1 MIALLLL
8 AGFFLLLLG
17 LSGGGSSLSA
27 GEPIAG
33 TPSFLPVVLKP
44 PPTPTAT
51 AVPPVPQFVQ
61 NIPLPNAQCPNYV
74 AINEIS
80 DHVYIANNF
89 SHDIAVLR
97 GTTLLGYVPSGG
109 EWPTRIEVDPN
120 SSRTFVANLHSI
132 GNVGPPSPLAEFNNG
147 TLTRTYN
154 QKFEGHTPLYNVTND
169 YLYVTDLDSNIRV
182 FDASSSPLTFVTDI
196 GQDQGVRGWI
206 TSITHDPVSGRV
218 YAASWDF
225 GEFYVISGTTVE
237 AVRDAQAWG
246 PASLLFDPV
255 RNYLYVA
262 GQEVTHRPEGYP
274 GYNITVYNA
283 LPPYQFLGGF
293 ATAGSTT
300 RLARDPISGYVYA
313 INPQDD
319 SVTIVNG
326 LQLVGTVPTGDFP
339 QGLAVNPNT
348 GYVFVA
354 NSGNN
359 TLSILKDGGMVTTIP
374 SQGVRPFAIGVD
386 KRDNTVY
393 VANRGTEGDLECHH
407 NASVTIVR

>member
-1 MIALLLL
+1 MSHRPASKQTMIALLLL
-8 AGFFLLLLG
+8 AGFFLLLLS
-17 LSGGGSSLSA
+17 LSGAGSSLSA
-27 GEPIAG
+27 GGPIAG
-33 TPSFLPVVLKP
+33 TPSFLPFVLKP

-51 AVPPVPQFVQ
+51 AIPPVPQFVQ

-89 SHDIAVLR
+89 SHDIALLR

-120 SSRTFVANLHSI
+120 SGRTFVTNLHSI

-154 QKFEGHTPLYNVTND
+154 QKFEGHTPLYNVMND

-196 GQDQGVRGWI
+196 GQDQDVRGWI
-206 TSITHDPVSGRV
+206 TSITHDPVNGRV

-225 GEFYVISGTTVE
+225 GEFYVINGTTVE

-255 RNYLYVA
+255 DRK
-262 GQEVTHRPEGYP
+262 
-274 GYNITVYNA
+274 
-283 LPPYQFLGGF
+283 
-293 ATAGSTT
+293 
-300 RLARDPISGYVYA
+300 
-313 INPQDD
+313 
-319 SVTIVNG
+319 SVV
-326 LQLVGTVPTGDFP
+326 
-339 QGLAVNPNT
+339 
-348 GYVFVA
+348 
-354 NSGNN
+354 
-359 TLSILKDGGMVTTIP
+359 
-374 SQGVRPFAIGVD
+374 
-386 KRDNTVY
+386 
-393 VANRGTEGDLECHH
+393 
-407 NASVTIVR
+407 